1 MSASP
6 LRVRPAYPREIATL
20 VEFNRAL
27 ARETEGREL
36 DLPRLRAGVEAVF
49 TDPSRGV
56 YHVALRGESPRE
68 NPPPAESPQDA
79 AWQGAATRRIGG
91 GMLGGAATQPRRIL
105 RSSQAAE
112 DPLSGSAEVLGALLV
127 TSEWSDWRN
136 GVFWWIQSVYVVPS
150 ARRQGVFRQLYQH
163 VLERARITPEVCGLR
178 LYVDHEN
185 ERAQAV
191 YRQLGMQ
198 AARYRFFELDFVLAP
213 EKTCSAKA

>member
-27 ARETEGREL
+27 AHETEGREL

-49 TDPSRGV
+49 AEPARGI
-56 YHVALRGESPRE
+56 YYVALRGE
-68 NPPPAESPQDA
+68 
-79 AWQGAATRRIGG
+79 
-91 GMLGGAATQPRRIL
+91 
-105 RSSQAAE
+105 
-112 DPLSGSAEVLGALLV
+112 EVLGALLL

-163 VLERARITPEVCGLR
+163 VHERARITPDVCGLR
-178 LYVDHEN
+178 LYVDNEN

-191 YRQLGMQ
+191 YRQLGMH
-198 AARYRFFELDFVLAP
+198 AARYRFFELDFVLHP
-213 EKTCSAKA
+213 EKACSAKA

>member
-1 MSASP
+1 MSAST

-49 TDPSRGV
+49 AEPARGV
-56 YHVALRGESPRE
+56 YHVALRGE
-68 NPPPAESPQDA
+68 
-79 AWQGAATRRIGG
+79 
-91 GMLGGAATQPRRIL
+91 
-105 RSSQAAE
+105 
-112 DPLSGSAEVLGALLV
+112 EVLGALLV
-127 TSEWSDWRN
+127 TTEWSDWRN

-163 VLERARITPEVCGLR
+163 VLARARANPEVCGIR

-185 ERAQAV
+185 RSAQQV
-191 YRQLGMQ
+191 YTRLGMRE
-198 AARYRFFELDFVLAP
+198 ARYRFFDLDFVLD
-213 EKTCSAKA
+213 T